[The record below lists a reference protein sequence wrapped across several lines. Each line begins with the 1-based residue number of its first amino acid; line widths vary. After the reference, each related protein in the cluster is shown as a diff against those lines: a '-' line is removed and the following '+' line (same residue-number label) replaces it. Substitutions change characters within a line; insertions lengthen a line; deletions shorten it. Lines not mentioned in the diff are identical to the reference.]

1 MTGAA
6 RAARRAASVG
16 RRVAEVV
23 ANGVGV
29 ALFAALFAVFVVQVA
44 ARFGF
49 DRPLPWTDELAV
61 ILYIAVVLWGA
72 ALLVPWREH
81 VAMDLVYG
89 LAPRPVRRGLAFVA
103 GAALA
108 ALAAWALPATWDYV
122 RFMHRERSPVLEW
135 SLMVVYSPVLLL
147 LAAIVGRG
155 AALAWQ
161 ALRDRLPEDRDDSAP
176 DGRR

>member
-1 MTGAA
+1 
-6 RAARRAASVG
+6 
-16 RRVAEVV
+16 
-23 ANGVGV
+23 
-29 ALFAALFAVFVVQVA
+29 
-44 ARFGF
+44 
-49 DRPLPWTDELAV
+49 
-61 ILYIAVVLWGA
+61 
-72 ALLVPWREH
+72 
-81 VAMDLVYG
+81 MDLVYG